1 MSNSARSV
9 SVFGIYLIVSGLS
22 FILIPNEI
30 LPLFGFPATTEVW
43 IRMVGLLA
51 TILGMYFLY
60 SVRHDDRLF
69 YRVTVYGRLMFFT
82 GVTAFASL
90 GWGSPMLVL
99 FGLIDLAGAAW
110 TWLSL
115 RTEAAQASARV

>member
-1 MSNSARSV
+1 MSNSARSIL
-9 SVFGIYLIVSGLS
+9 VFGIYLIVSGLS
-22 FILIPNEI
+22 FIFIPNVV
-30 LPLFGFPATTEVW
+30 LPLFGFAATTEVW

-51 TILGMYFLY
+51 AILGMYFLY

-69 YRVTVYGRLMFFT
+69 FRATIYARLIFFG
-82 GVTAFASL
+82 GVAAFALS

-115 RTEAAQASARV
+115 RAEAAR